1 MGYEDYRMY
10 TTKKD
15 VDIISFKITS
25 PGLSG
30 EADTISL
37 QSIEDGRFVTVATRD
52 GVLELKNMGDLSGG
66 EDHFKKAASFRT
78 FEDKF
83 FQVT

>member
-1 MGYEDYRMY
+1 MGYKDYKMY

-30 EADTISL
+30 EANTISL
-37 QSIEDGRFVTVATRD
+37 QSIDDGRYVTVETRD
-52 GVLELKNMGDLSGG
+52 RNLELRKMGELSEG
-66 EDHFKKAASFRT
+66 EVYFKKAASFRNVP
-78 FEDKF
+78 DKF
-83 FQVT
+83 FEVT

>member
-1 MGYEDYRMY
+1 MDYINDNIY
-10 TTKKD
+10 ITKKD
-15 VDIISFKITS
+15 IDVISFKITS

-66 EDHFKKAASFRT
+66 EDHFKKAASFRA

>member
-1 MGYEDYRMY
+1 MGWEDYKMY

-15 VDIISFKITS
+15 VDVISFIITS

-37 QSIEDGRFVTVATRD
+37 QSIEDGRYVTVATRD
-52 GVLELKNMGDLSGG
+52 RNLELRKIGELSGG
-66 EDHFKKAASFRT
+66 DAYFKKSASFRNV
-78 FEDKF
+78 EDKF
-83 FQVT
+83 FEVT